1 MGRLVWLVRANAEPA
16 MRLVGAFT
24 CIPMHPATF
33 GRPVTAIFTCALGG
47 DLEVLAEFLVAGF
60 RAQREHVFAEL
71 VPVEV
76 EGEGVEEQGLR
87 DETVEGEH
95 ADLLE
100 QVAEEH
106 VIVGLEVLL
115 EQTAEGGAGRLAVQD
130 FHDRNEGA
138 SVLGRH
144 ASEVGGRVAHVLQP
158 MTTDGGKEGI
168 QTRSSRKLYQGDLVG
183 CPPSG

>member
-1 MGRLVWLVRANAEPA
+1 MRRLVWLVRANAEPA
-16 MRLVGAFT
+16 VRLVGAFT
-24 CIPMHPATF
+24 YVPMHPATF
-33 GRPVTAIFTCALGG
+33 GRPVAAIFACPLGG
-47 DLEVLAEFLVAGF
+47 DLEVFAEFLIAGLG
-60 RAQREHVFAEL
+60 AQREHVFAEL

-100 QVAEEH
+100 EVTEEH

-115 EQTAEGGAGRLAVQD
+115 EQTAEGGAGWLAVED
-130 FHDRNEGA
+130 LHDRDEGA

-144 ASEVGGRVAHVLQP
+144 ASEVGGRASHVLQP
-158 MTTDGGKEGI
+158 MTTDGGKGGIRTLEGA
-168 QTRSSRKLYQGDLVG
+168 
-183 CPPSG
+183 